1 MPNILITND
10 DGIHAPG
17 LRALVKALSELA
29 TVTVIAPSNERS
41 AAAQSL
47 TLRLPIFYDQI
58 AEREYSVEG
67 TPADAMI
74 VAFHALLKEKPDLVV
89 SGINRG
95 GNLGENIYYSGTVG
109 AAMEAAINRVPA
121 VAVSVAY
128 RGREF
133 DFGPAAQFMR
143 HLAPQ
148 VMREGLPPGVILN
161 VNVPQDWAGEVRFT
175 RQSSKITRNL
185 LQPGVDPRGRH
196 YFWLSEQQ
204 FTEGIGEDTD
214 HAAIRDAAI
223 SITPLHLDH
232 THMPSLKHLER
243 WAKPLEKAARSAAKP
258 QAAKPIAFPSSPNDP
273 PETTSAPFKGKSR

>member
-1 MPNILITND
+1 MPHILLTND

-17 LRALVKALSELA
+17 LRALAQALEGLG
-29 TVTVIAPSNERS
+29 TITIVAPSQERS

-47 TLRLPIFYDQI
+47 TLRQPIYCDLI

-74 VAFHALLKEKPDLVV
+74 LAFHTLLAEKPDIVV

-95 GNLGENIYYSGTVG
+95 GNVGENIYYSGTVG

-128 RGREF
+128 RGKEF
-133 DFGPAAQFMR
+133 DFAPAGRFTR
-143 HLAPQ
+143 ELIPLIL
-148 VMREGLPPGVILN
+148 REGLSPGVILN

-185 LQPGVDPRGRH
+185 LQPGTDPRGRR
-196 YFWLSEQQ
+196 YYWLSEQQ
-204 FTEGIGEDTD
+204 FVEGIGPDTD
-214 HAAIRDAAI
+214 HAAIRDGAI
-223 SITPLHLDH
+223 SITPLELDQTHEQSLNHLSH
-232 THMPSLKHLER
+232 
-243 WAKPLEKAARSAAKP
+243 WAGLLQGTPRQP
-258 QAAKPIAFPSSPNDP
+258 
-273 PETTSAPFKGKSR
+273 